1 MVVLPERLP
10 MATWVVE
17 AQELETEPLRY
28 PELEKSQVRRLEM
41 IPISSSR
48 SAGLITATGVPA
60 GVVLYY
66 KKKKRITGVQTEEE

>member
-17 AQELETEPLRY
+17 AQELETEPLWY
-28 PELEKSQVRRLEM
+28 PALEKSQVRRQEM

-48 SAGLITATGVPA
+48 S
-60 GVVLYY
+60 
-66 KKKKRITGVQTEEE
+66 QD

>member
-28 PELEKSQVRRLEM
+28 PELELEKSQVRRQGM

-48 SAGLITATGVPA
+48 SPD
-60 GVVLYY
+60 
-66 KKKKRITGVQTEEE
+66 

>member
-28 PELEKSQVRRLEM
+28 PELEKSQVRRQEM

-48 SAGLITATGVPA
+48 S
-60 GVVLYY
+60 
-66 KKKKRITGVQTEEE
+66 QD

>member
-17 AQELETEPLRY
+17 AQELETERQQY
-28 PELEKSQVRRLEM
+28 PAPEKSQVRRPDDTD
-41 IPISSSR
+41 IFFPI
-48 SAGLITATGVPA
+48 AGLITASGVLA
-60 GVVLYY
+60 GIVLYY